1 VGPRL
6 TALPSGALV
15 VSERMAEV
23 ESVALGV
30 YFPTGSR
37 HETAANNGIS
47 HMLEHLVFKGTSS
60 RSADEVNREIDLLGG
75 ASNAYTS
82 KETLCFHT
90 RVLAEQLPRAA
101 ALFGD
106 LAAHALPPG
115 LDAEV
120 EREREVVLS
129 EISSVDDSPEDLLAD
144 LADRVAFGD
153 HPLALPVVG
162 CARAVARLSLPEIRD
177 HFARH
182 LVARDLVIAAAGRVE
197 HEALVALACEH
208 FAELS
213 PGGPAPASVPP
224 RRLVAARVLARD
236 LEQVH
241 VCLAAPGVPRG
252 DPLHPAAELLS
263 AIAGE
268 GVSSRLFREVR
279 DRRGLA
285 YSIFSSLESY
295 TDVGCLNTSFA
306 VAPERLDEALDVVRE
321 VLAELARGG
330 VRDDEL
336 AAAKQQLHTAAV
348 LARES
353 TGARMAF
360 LAERVLQGERAP
372 DAAGV
377 LAALART
384 TREQVN
390 ALAARLGEAPLALA
404 AVGPVEAA
412 RLPRDG
418 LELRA

>member
-1 VGPRL
+1 
-6 TALPSGALV
+6 
-15 VSERMAEV
+15 MAEV

-47 HMLEHLVFKGTSS
+47 HMIEHLVFKGSPT
-60 RSADEVNREIDLLGG
+60 RSADSVNREIDLLGG
-75 ASNAYTS
+75 ATNAYTS

-90 RVLAEQLPRAA
+90 RVLAPHLPRAA

-115 LDAEV
+115 LEPEV

-129 EISSVDDSPEDLLAD
+129 EISAVDDSPEELLAD
-144 LADRVAFGD
+144 LADRAVFGE

-162 CARAVARLSLPEIRD
+162 CARAVARLALPEIRA

-182 LVARDLVIAAAGRVE
+182 LVARDAVIAAAGRVE
-197 HEALVALACEH
+197 HEALLALVAEH
-208 FAELS
+208 FAELA
-213 PGGPAPASVPP
+213 PGGPPLASAPP
-224 RRLVAARVLARD
+224 RRLVAARVLERD

-241 VCLAAPGVPRG
+241 VCLSAPGVPRG

-268 GVSSRLFREVR
+268 GCSSRLFREVR

-295 TDVGCLNTSFA
+295 TDTGCLNVCFA
-306 VAPERLDEALDVVRE
+306 VARDRLDEALEVVRE
-321 VLAELARGG
+321 VLAELAADG
-330 VRDDEL
+330 VREDEL
-336 AAAKQQLHTAAV
+336 EAARLQLHTAFA
-348 LARES
+348 LAHES
-353 TGARMAF
+353 TAPRMAF
-360 LAERVLQGERAP
+360 LAEQLLMGERAP
-372 DAAGV
+372 DAAAT

-384 TREQVN
+384 TRAQVN
-390 ALAARLGEAPLALA
+390 GLAARLREAPLALA
-404 AVGPVEAA
+404 AVGPVDAR
-412 RLPRDG
+412 RLPASG

>member
-1 VGPRL
+1 MGPRV
-6 TALPSGALV
+6 TALSSGALV

-37 HETAANNGIS
+37 HESAANNGIS
-47 HMLEHLVFKGTSS
+47 HMIEHLVFKGSPT

-90 RVLAEQLPRAA
+90 RVLAPHLLRAA

-120 EREREVVLS
+120 ERERDVVLS
-129 EISSVDDSPEDLLAD
+129 EISAVDDSPEDLLGD
-144 LADRVAFGD
+144 LSDRTVFGD

-162 CARAVARLSLPEIRD
+162 CARAVSRLSLPEIHA
-177 HFARH
+177 HFSRH
-182 LVARDLVIAAAGRVE
+182 LVARDLVIAAAGKVE
-197 HEALVALACEH
+197 HDALVALA
-208 FAELS
+208 
-213 PGGPAPASVPP
+213 
-224 RRLVAARVLARD
+224 

-241 VCLAAPGVPRG
+241 VCLSAPGVARN
-252 DPLHPAAELLS
+252 DPLHSAAELLS

-268 GVSSRLFREVR
+268 GYSSRLFREVR

-295 TDVGCLNTSFA
+295 ADAGSLSVCFA
-306 VAPERLDEALDVVRE
+306 VAPERLEEALAVVRE
-321 VLAELARGG
+321 VLGELAVDG

-336 AAAKQQLHTAAV
+336 EAAKHQLHTAFT
-348 LARES
+348 LAHES
-353 TGARMAF
+353 TAARMAF
-360 LAERVLQGERAP
+360 LAEQLLMGDRAP
-372 DAAGV
+372 DAARS
-377 LAALART
+377 LAALVGV

-390 ALAARLGEAPLALA
+390 ALAARLRDAPLALA
-404 AVGPVEAA
+404 AVGPLEGR
-412 RLPRDG
+412 RLPSG
-418 LELRA
+418 GFELRA